1 LLGFGAGG
9 GAVAAAVLALG
20 IGQVTQGRA
29 CAAVLSA
36 AATGGTSAQTAT
48 HYVLQ
53 GLPNCSY
60 SPPAGGLYVAPLPG
74 PVSVEVKQGAS
85 QYWLAL
91 LADNTGNPLTSV
103 QVETVPGH

>member
-1 LLGFGAGG
+1 M
-9 GAVAAAVLALG
+9 
-20 IGQVTQGRA
+20 
-29 CAAVLSA
+29 
-36 AATGGTSAQTAT
+36 
-48 HYVLQ
+48 LQ

-103 QVETVPGH
+103 QVETVPRH